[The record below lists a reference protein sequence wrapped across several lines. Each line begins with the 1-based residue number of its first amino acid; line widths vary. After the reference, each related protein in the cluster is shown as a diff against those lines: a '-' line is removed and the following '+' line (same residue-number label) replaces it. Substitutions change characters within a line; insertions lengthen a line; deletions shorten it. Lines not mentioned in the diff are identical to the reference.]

1 MHSGFWE
8 VNFLSDVDWVP
19 LGWEKVPAYIRDR
32 VRIVQKVIP
41 ENELQSYLDK
51 GWFMQAE
58 LKSGRIV
65 IEKQAS
71 LGQVLEKGVAQLKIG
86 A

>member
-1 MHSGFWE
+1 
-8 VNFLSDVDWVP
+8 VNFLSDEYWVP
-19 LGWEKVPAYIRDR
+19 MNWKNVPGFMRDR
-32 VRIVQKVIP
+32 VRIMQKVIS
-41 ENELQSYLDK
+41 ENDLQGYLDK
-51 GWFMQAE
+51 GWFMQTE

-71 LGQVLEKGVAQLKIG
+71 LGQVLEKGISQLKNN